1 MKTTILP
8 GVKPRHE
15 SHEIK
20 DRAIQIANILL
31 AVQYI
36 IVDLLFISVPVRT
49 GHGGGGQG
57 IGSAIAI
64 SLPAFTILF
73 LLLFLFHL
81 ISIFQ
86 ARFPVRLN
94 IGVGIGQIIAGTLIL
109 GLLLFVRQSLHIL
122 QIVYPSAITLLPS
135 LGVTLIL
142 GIYLVIG
149 PLWEWHHTISQD
161 IRKISRFPLSLNRY
175 RNIRPIGEGGAGMI
189 WYAERAGDG
198 TPVVVKVPRKDDE
211 ITGMSFMQEISIW
224 KDLHHDNIARLFAAN
239 ILPFPYIEV
248 EYLPGSVADLEKP
261 VSCTEALRIITGL
274 ISALLYAHEK
284 GVIHCDIKPTNILL
298 SSSGVPKL
306 TDWGLARTGQDRW
319 SVSGFSPTYAA
330 PEQRQPIPEC
340 SVSSDIWQIGIVWA
354 ELLTGRPVMPG
365 GDEPVFQTEK
375 GRKIYAILAKCL
387 ALNPA
392 ERYRSVRELS
402 DDLFLL

>member
-1 MKTTILP
+1 MLLDDEYRSVSRVSKPIPGEKAVRVLDNHRREQQRGNVFEWKNGSGMNLCSHDGVRIDLSPGSLGVSLSSFRNKAGWHTSMKTTILP

-20 DRAIQIANILL
+20 IRESDCKILL
-31 AVQYI
+31 AFQYI

-161 IRKISRFPLSLNRY
+161 IRKYPDF
-175 RNIRPIGEGGAGMI
+175 
-189 WYAERAGDG
+189 
-198 TPVVVKVPRKDDE
+198 
-211 ITGMSFMQEISIW
+211 
-224 KDLHHDNIARLFAAN
+224 LF
-239 ILPFPYIEV
+239 
-248 EYLPGSVADLEKP
+248 
-261 VSCTEALRIITGL
+261 
-274 ISALLYAHEK
+274 H
-284 GVIHCDIKPTNILL
+284 
-298 SSSGVPKL
+298 
-306 TDWGLARTGQDRW
+306 
-319 SVSGFSPTYAA
+319 
-330 PEQRQPIPEC
+330 
-340 SVSSDIWQIGIVWA
+340 
-354 ELLTGRPVMPG
+354 
-365 GDEPVFQTEK
+365 
-375 GRKIYAILAKCL
+375 
-387 ALNPA
+387 
-392 ERYRSVRELS
+392 
-402 DDLFLL
+402 